1 MIKNTS
7 YYQIMLSHS
16 TNYSTPLQSYE
27 IMYCRFRL
35 LWPKNWWPEDV
46 QDGFS
51 TPKKSCMR
59 SSTSVTPNSA
69 DSSSVPVSISVE
81 VNSDSA
87 TLHDNG
93 HTIIPLDVTD
103 VIPVAS
109 PPSASMS
116 ISTST
121 SMSMT
126 MGMSILRSVSEPSTP
141 FSIPSVTLPLSLLA
155 DSNNKDNEKDNE
167 REKEK
172 EKDKDKDRLHIAQS
186 AAAAV
191 LASFSTTKEWIKEE
205 VRTFNKLPP
214 NSFKSNNT
222 YEQMQVHDEE
232 GEGEG
237 EGEIGGESNEGVN
250 DSIESKSNKKTSP
263 IDISAGV
270 NSGITSS
277 VGGGTSAGTS
287 VGVGCSSSENGTPA
301 GLRVRTAT
309 ARHRDSDRSAAL
321 VTERLSPLLTP
332 FPPPLRF
339 SPHPCTPLPLPLTLP
354 LPPSS
359 LIASKVETDLKFTP
373 SKLLQS
379 QSQPSL
385 PAAVL
390 VPGPVSESLITTALV
405 STSVITTAVISVSVP
420 IATTTSVLSSVATT
434 SSSTSTSTTTI
445 TALASTSSTIPALD
459 PALTPIPVPATLPA
473 PVPVT
478 IIAPVLAT
486 TSIIQPSEIDILTMK
501 ACEEMNLMTSQ
512 MLRDK
517 ETIEKEES
525 ENKCMKWLGKL
536 SGATE
541 LLQNKIA
548 AIKSNMIS
556 SDATLFNNHQSPP
569 FFRKS
574 VTESS
579 IRSRSHSDAAGNNKL
594 SAAMNGFHGILHRRH
609 SYNARRTYFIL
620 CTYIFNCYKKHS
632 LHRMG

>member
-1 MIKNTS
+1 
-7 YYQIMLSHS
+7 
-16 TNYSTPLQSYE
+16 
-27 IMYCRFRL
+27 
-35 LWPKNWWPEDV
+35 
-46 QDGFS
+46 
-51 TPKKSCMR
+51 MR

-69 DSSSVPVSISVE
+69 DSGSVPVSVSHE
-81 VNSDSA
+81 VNSKSA

-109 PPSASMS
+109 PPSTSMS

-126 MGMSILRSVSEPSTP
+126 MGMSILRSLSEPSTP
-141 FSIPSVTLPLSLLA
+141 FSISSTTLPLPLPA
-155 DSNNKDNEKDNE
+155 DNNDKDKDNEKE
-167 REKEK
+167 KEKEK

-191 LASFSTTKEWIKEE
+191 LASFSTTKEWIREE
-205 VRTFNKLPP
+205 VRTFSKLPP

-232 GEGEG
+232 EGGDGETGIEIKGDGETG
-237 EGEIGGESNEGVN
+237 IEIKGESNDGVH
-250 DSIESKSNKKTSP
+250 DSIDSKSNTNTKSSP
-263 IDISAGV
+263 IDITAGV
-270 NSGITSS
+270 TSITTSS
-277 VGGGTSAGTS
+277 VSAGTS
-287 VGVGCSSSENGTPA
+287 VGVGSTGSSIGGGGENGTPA
-301 GLRVRTAT
+301 GLLRVRTAT
-309 ARHRDSDRSAAL
+309 ARHRDLDRSATHA
-321 VTERLSPLLTP
+321 TERLSPLLTP
-332 FPPPLRF
+332 FPPPQRF
-339 SPHPCTPLPLPLTLP
+339 IPHPTITLPLPLTLP

-359 LIASKVETDLKFTP
+359 LNASKVETDLKSTP

-379 QSQPSL
+379 QASL

-390 VPGPVSESLITTALV
+390 VPGPVSASLITTALV
-405 STSVITTAVISVSVP
+405 STSVITTALVSVSVP
-420 IATTTSVLSSVATT
+420 IATTTSVFASVATT
-434 SSSTSTSTTTI
+434 STSTSTTTI
-445 TALASTSSTIPALD
+445 SALASTSSSIPVLD
-459 PALTPIPVPATLPA
+459 PTLTPVPATVLIPSPA
-473 PVPVT
+473 T
-478 IIAPVLAT
+478 TIAPVLAT
-486 TSIIQPSEIDILTMK
+486 TSTVQPSETDILTMK

-517 ETIEKEES
+517 ESVEREES

-541 LLQNKIA
+541 ILQNKIA

-609 SYNARRTYFIL
+609 SYNARRTYHIL
-620 CTYIFNCYKKHS
+620 CVY
-632 LHRMG
+632 LHL